1 MLYLF
6 DANVLIAAHRDY
18 YPVKRVPEYWDW
30 LQHLAELGTVK
41 VPWEILDE
49 VKRGTRQ
56 DDLIKWLKNETVR
69 DVLVFDEDPDL
80 TLVRRVIEQGYAPDL
95 DEAELEKL
103 GRDPFLIAYALKE
116 PTRRCI
122 VTAEVRDP
130 GRSVRIERF
139 PMSPRGSESGHLTR
153 SSLRVSWISRRTGEG
168 RRSDLWETPWD
179 LPSMKNGG
187 VSRQRRK

>member
-1 MLYLF
+1 MLYLL

-30 LQHLAELGTVK
+30 LRHQAELGTVK

-49 VKRGTRQ
+49 VKRGTRP

-69 DVLVFDEDPDL
+69 DVLVLDEDPDL
-80 TLVRRVIEQGYAPDL
+80 AVVRRVIEEGYAPDL

-116 PTRRCI
+116 PARRCI
-122 VTAEVRDP
+122 VTAEVSTPSKERANRKVPDVAEGLGVRSIDP
-130 GRSVRIERF
+130 FKFARELDFSTGWR
-139 PMSPRGSESGHLTR
+139 ESA
-153 SSLRVSWISRRTGEG
+153 
-168 RRSDLWETPWD
+168 
-179 LPSMKNGG
+179 
-187 VSRQRRK
+187 Q